1 MNYTLDDASPSL
13 TFSHG
18 WGIQNASEPDLDRY
32 FHHTFHVA
40 ENDGATMNFSFL
52 GSYTFVAI
60 YGSKGPGHASYSV
73 QVDDAILPNQ
83 SAYASTPQFQQLLFQ
98 RALAPTNSSQHFVQI
113 TAQFD
118 GASQP
123 WLDVDFVTIGDAGS
137 AADTTAPVA
146 TVTPPF
152 GTGASTSVSSPS
164 ATPTSASSRSSTTTP
179 TILAVVFGALIGVAL
194 LLILAYF
201 GFRYFSERRRPADRS
216 FPYAS
221 ASASA
226 SKRSGVDDP
235 SMSQY
240 PSAAQTTPQRPLVRG
255 LINGST
261 YSASTHAQ
269 SLSYARSLAS
279 PVTGASAGGYAHV
292 PLHAPGHDA
301 AAEDAGAPAHE
312 PRRAG
317 TPVRALF
324 SGSPIRFNRAH
335 KGDADSMRTDF
346 LQV

>member
-1 MNYTLDDASPSL
+1 MLPS
-13 TFSHG
+13 
-18 WGIQNASEPDLDRY
+18 
-32 FHHTFHVA
+32 
-40 ENDGATMNFSFL
+40 
-52 GSYTFVAI
+52 
-60 YGSKGPGHASYSV
+60 
-73 QVDDAILPNQ
+73 
-83 SAYASTPQFQQLLFQ
+83 
-98 RALAPTNSSQHFVQI
+98 RALTISSSNSLILHLIQRIHICEQSVGNVRSYNQL
-113 TAQFD
+113 T
-118 GASQP
+118 
-123 WLDVDFVTIGDAGS
+123 
-137 AADTTAPVA
+137 
-146 TVTPPF
+146 
-152 GTGASTSVSSPS
+152 GTFTLTSLCS
-164 ATPTSASSRSSTTTP
+164 PTSASSRSSTTTP